1 MQTCIIGLSTRRNA
15 DKERVEKMTR
25 EYAYQIMEENFI
37 RWYDIGGA
45 EYMNKK
51 LAEVAAMIDE

>member
-1 MQTCIIGLSTRRNA
+1 
-15 DKERVEKMTR
+15 MTR